1 VFECTCGITL
11 PVGGWASPGVRLMR
25 IKVSVTLSSDLVDK
39 ARRLGLNM
47 SRIVEAGLRL
57 EMTAE
62 CFRQQADRAG
72 DREGDGTG
80 SGTGET

>member
-1 VFECTCGITL
+1 M
-11 PVGGWASPGVRLMR
+11 PV
-25 IKVSVTLSSDLVDK
+25 KVSVTLSSDLVDE

-47 SRIVEAGLRL
+47 SRIVEADLRR
-57 EMTAE
+57 EVAAE
-62 CFRQQADRAG
+62 RLRQQADRAG